1 MKVLDNPGFQSKPS
15 QADPVPG
22 WTVSKRLGVSIT
34 TDTTQGHAADLAT
47 AKGSEPAQSARIPA
61 TGRSPAW

>member
-15 QADPVPG
+15 ETDPVPG
-22 WTVSKRLGVSIT
+22 WAVSKRLGVSII
-34 TDTTQGHAADLAT
+34 TDTTQGHVADLAGRVSKT
-47 AKGSEPAQSARIPA
+47 RNRPGSPA